1 MEAFLWTE
9 SMNDLSSWSITRSWR
24 RNKNRTLKIWVKCK
38 LFCSPASK
46 SSRLLERLCPLGPSG
61 NFFYCATCSLE
72 RVISNCAI
80 QAEKH
85 NATNSSKDN
94 RGHASWRTEPSL
106 FLFVQLQPSAEE
118 TDDTSGNTIDLSTID
133 SSPSLSPN
141 MGKTVDLP
149 LTILN
154 ASPLRGLHQ
163 PQQVLL

>member
-1 MEAFLWTE
+1 ML
-9 SMNDLSSWSITRSWR
+9 
-24 RNKNRTLKIWVKCK
+24 
-38 LFCSPASK
+38 
-46 SSRLLERLCPLGPSG
+46 
-61 NFFYCATCSLE
+61 
-72 RVISNCAI
+72 I
-80 QAEKH
+80 Q
-85 NATNSSKDN
+85 
-94 RGHASWRTEPSL
+94 

-163 PQQVLL
+163 PQQV